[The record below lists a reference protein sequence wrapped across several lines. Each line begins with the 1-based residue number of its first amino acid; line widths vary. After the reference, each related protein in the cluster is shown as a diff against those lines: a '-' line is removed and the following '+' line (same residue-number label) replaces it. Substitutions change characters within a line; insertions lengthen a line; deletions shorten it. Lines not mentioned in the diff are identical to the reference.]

1 IATIFSYQANE
12 DDKDADGM
20 LDQDIDLDS
29 SKLNQHSR
37 DKLESHIA
45 DYNQMF
51 GSNYTTRDSKSF
63 YDYYRNVADRVKAR
77 EIDILIVVNMFLTGF
92 DSKTLN
98 TLYVD
103 KNLKYHGLIQ
113 AYSRTNR
120 ILNELK
126 SHGNIVAFRN
136 LKKNT
141 DAALKLFADKNAEE
155 TVFVKPYQEYVDMF
169 NQQVASLR
177 AIAGS
182 PDAVD
187 GLVSE
192 EQKEEFVKSFRQL
205 LKLKNTL
212 VSFAEFVE
220 DDVDVSAQEFEE
232 YKSKYLDIYDIVARD
247 TEKVSIL
254 SDLDFSL
261 ELIRRDKVNVG
272 YILRLMAQM
281 VGASEK
287 KQKEIKSTLD
297 SLMSSEPKLRSKREL
312 IEQFLKSVLPNIDQ
326 SSDVEAEFYSFWD
339 EQKQAEFDKLCTE
352 AGLDRAQAERIIAT
366 YLIRGEKP
374 RDHEIADSLIQKP
387 SILER
392 DSLLSRVKELL
403 NDF

>member
-1 IATIFSYQANE
+1 
-12 DDKDADGM
+12 M

-29 SKLNQHSR
+29 SKLNHHSR
-37 DKLESHIA
+37 DKLESYIA

-63 YDYYRNVADRVKAR
+63 YDYYRNIADRVKAR

-141 DAALKLFADKNAEE
+141 DEALKLFADKNAEE

-169 NQQVASLR
+169 NQRVARLR
-177 AIAGS
+177 AIADS

-187 GLVSE
+187 GLVGE

-220 DDVDVSAQEFEE
+220 DDVDVNDQEFEE

-254 SDLDFSL
+254 SDLDFNL
-261 ELIRRDKVNVG
+261 ELIRRDEVNVG
-272 YILRLMAQM
+272 YILRLIAQM
-281 VGASEK
+281 VGANDK
-287 KQKEIKSTLD
+287 KQQEVKNTID
-297 SLMSSEPKLRSKREL
+297 NLMNAEPKLRSKREL
-312 IEQFLKSVLPNIDQ
+312 IEQFLKTTLPNIEQ
-326 SSDVEAEFYSFWD
+326 SGDVEAEFYSFWN
-339 EQKQAEFDKLCTE
+339 EQKRAKFDELCTE
-352 AGLDRAQAERIIAT
+352 AGLDKAQAEQIIAT
-366 YLIRGEKP
+366 YLMRGEKP
-374 RDHEIADSLIQKP
+374 RDHEIAESLIKKP

-392 DSLLSRVKELL
+392 DTLLSRVKELL
-403 NDF
+403 NNFLSVFVDSM